1 MCHGHKKCIPDT
13 IDCVWTHFLCPK
25 IFCVLDKKCVPGT
38 INCVLD
44 VLGLGQCRLRTRVV
58 LCLVDLDPPDQ
69 ESLKQITRAAFQSG
83 MQLLL
88 AWTEAEAARY
98 LETFRAYARKPADM
112 IKERS
117 DGAFTSLLA
126 ECLTIVRPLN
136 KTDVATLHSTF
147 GSLHAMMH
155 ASAEELALCPGLG
168 ERKVSRLRDAFLEP
182 FVPRR
187 ARASMQPAE
196 PSEAADAPAT

>member
-1 MCHGHKKCIPDT
+1 MRNVPWQHADDT
-13 IDCVWTHFLCPK
+13 AGADYILSDTCGALFLSLRYHLLHPEYLLRRLKELSPHFALRL
-25 IFCVLDKKCVPGT
+25 VL
-38 INCVLD
+38 L
-44 VLGLGQCRLRTRVV
+44 
-58 LCLVDLDPPDQ
+58 LVDSEDAERTVL
-69 ESLKQITRAAFQSG
+69 EVTRTTA
-83 MQLLL
+83 LHDVTLIL
-88 AWTEAEAARY
+88 AWSVPEAARY